1 MRMFEY
7 TSTHRHS
14 RNPGNKT
21 STDIRSSYTDNESV
35 SPLRLL
41 HSEPLSN
48 RHTCRRSLPHTGSG
62 LFSLYAVMPA
72 NLWTGNAN
80 RGNLPS
86 CSCVLRETV
95 EAADPWLFLC
105 GFGGTNRWT
114 LWEESRQSW
123 AMPKIL
129 PRSSHSGSLKG
140 TDKTRSPIIGPGLWK
155 SIPLLTWGAPPKRFH
170 IPASTRS
177 FWQKKNFNFR
187 TVWTIDFTATIFLLS
202 LSLLLSSFQ
211 SPTLDTLLL
220 FYSVKTK
227 QECFLLGLGVEW
239 SSDVNFSI
247 LDHSNP
253 IQGVYKTMS
262 LNAVLKVS
270 QAAASNVTKEF

>member
-21 STDIRSSYTDNESV
+21 STDIRSSYTDNKSV

-114 LWEESRQSW
+114 LWEEETRQSW

-177 FWQKKNFNFR
+177 FWQKKTSISER
-187 TVWTIDFTATIFLLS
+187 YELLIS
-202 LSLLLSSFQ
+202 QPQYSYSPSVFFCPLSSPLPLTHYSF
-211 SPTLDTLLL
+211 STLLKRNR
-220 FYSVKTK
+220 SVF
-227 QECFLLGLGVEW
+227 CWAWGW
-239 SSDVNFSI
+239 SGPQMWISAF
-247 LDHSNP
+247 
-253 IQGVYKTMS
+253 
-262 LNAVLKVS
+262 
-270 QAAASNVTKEF
+270 